1 MTARLE
7 NPEPDL
13 TTKPVLYGWQAMTRD
28 CAQMVRFYSRIP
40 VPKLSFETDP
50 HALPDFRT
58 APRMLA
64 IAGLIIGLPGAI
76 VLWMGVTAGLPAL
89 VAAGIAIAVSV
100 FASGAFHED
109 GLADTFDGLGGGVT
123 IERKLEI
130 MKDSRIGSFGGA
142 ALIIAIGLRFAALGA
157 LIDETS
163 AFSAA
168 LLMLVAAAL
177 SRTIGLTSI
186 TLLPP
191 ARPGG
196 FSSAVGRPTSAT
208 YVTAMMLAVFFVGAA
223 TSAANIPVMAGFLGI
238 VLAMGMA
245 LLMTGWSLRAIG
257 GQTGD
262 IAGAVQQIAEIA
274 FYAGVLIFIANT

>member
-7 NPEPDL
+7 KSKTNPAAVAAL
-13 TTKPVLYGWQAMTRD
+13 SGWRALARD

-40 VPKLSFETDP
+40 IAKLPFEHDA
-50 HALPDFRT
+50 HAIPDFRA
-58 APRMLA
+58 APRMLP

-76 VLWMGVTAGLPAL
+76 ALWIGAYAGLPPL
-89 VAAGIAIAVSV
+89 MAAGIAIAVAV

-142 ALIIAIGLRFAALGA
+142 ALMIIIGLRFAALAA

-163 AFSAA
+163 VFGAA
-168 LLMLVAAAL
+168 LIMLVAAAL
-177 SRTIGLTSI
+177 SRSIGLTPI

-208 YVTAMMLAVFFVGAA
+208 YVTAMMLAVVFVGAA
-223 TSAANIPVMAGFLGI
+223 TSAANIPLMGGLLGI
-238 VLAMGMA
+238 VLALGIA
-245 LLMTGWSLRAIG
+245 SLMTWWSLKAIG

-262 IAGAVQQIAEIA
+262 IAGAVQQMAEIA
-274 FYAGVLIFIANT
+274 FYAGVLISVANT